1 MMLRSVA
8 AAALVGLFATPLVGA
23 PPTLASTVGASEVTV
38 QRSCP
43 DPEPG
48 YAQCYA
54 LVRTDLPPTDGVMPA
69 GSLPY
74 GLSPSDLHSAYT
86 LPNGTEGTGLTV
98 AIVDAFDLPTA
109 EADLAAYRSQ
119 YGLPSCTIASGC
131 FRQVTQTGQPVSR
144 ISGNPNYVKPDSN
157 WGGEIALDMDMV
169 SATCPNCK
177 ILLVEANDN
186 GLGNLAAAVD
196 MAASL
201 GAIAISNSYGGPEW
215 DGESDYDKYYN
226 HPGIAITVSTGDCG
240 YECSGTGQPQQ
251 PAYPAASPYVV
262 AVGGTHLNRD
272 SSARGWSETA
282 WSGAGSGCSRFSAKP
297 GWQHDTGCANRT
309 QADVSAVADPCTP
322 VAVYAAGHWTA
333 YGGTSAAAPIIA
345 AVYAL
350 AGTPKDG
357 TTPAS
362 YLYADPA
369 NLNDVTSGNNDST
382 WHNCTVSYLCN
393 GTAGF
398 DGPTGLG
405 TPKGVKAFAAP
416 TVPAKPSQPTATAGD
431 GSAALSWTAPANGG
445 SAITSYTVT
454 ETKTGLGVVQ
464 CTGAATACTVANL
477 TNGVGYQ
484 FTVHASNAQGDGP
497 ESDPSA
503 VVTPVPPTVPGKP
516 TAATAVAGIGS
527 ISVSWAAAPAN
538 GSAVVGYEVTSDP
551 EGKKCTTNGELTCTV
566 SALTNGQPYTFT
578 VTATNGVG
586 VGPASDPSR
595 AIAPVAGSTYHGIPP
610 VRLLDTRCGNG
621 IAGKLSAGKPGTVQI
636 ATRGGIPAGA
646 TAITGNA
653 TIVNAGSASSLYLGP
668 TPIANPATYTLN
680 FNRLDTTAYGVTVA
694 LASSGTLSATYMATS
709 GTADLVLDVTGYF
722 TADGTGATYH
732 PLAPSRV
739 LDTRIGNGLS
749 GKLRAN
755 SPRTLVIWGRGGVP
769 SNAIAVTA
777 NVAVTNATYSWAVYI
792 GPYPIAKPLASSI
805 NFAKKQTRANSMTL
819 ALSATG
825 TLSATYMSS
834 GSNTTDLVLDI
845 TGYYTADSSGATY
858 VAIPPI
864 RTVDT
869 RVGNGLSGRVTAN
882 QPRVFQVTGRGGI
895 PANASAVTA
904 VVNVINQTSSWA
916 VFVGPTPTAKPAS
929 SALNFL
935 RGEANANGVT
945 VALATAGTLSV
956 TYMGS
961 SGNKT
966 DVVLTV
972 TGYFVPPAP
981 HVGDWAADTFDPRA
995 DRFQDPDYTACTAA
1009 ATVSMLNVI
1018 SYSGQDSSLTWSS
1031 TTSYTTQESILSY
1044 ERQHMTMLTTSL
1056 GTDPHGW
1063 RNALNYYGWGSM
1075 TAGVYRDSSY
1085 ASFEAAAKAAIS
1097 ALARFH
1103 KPVGIL
1109 ALAGKHA
1116 QYLTGY
1122 QVSGDDPSTGSMNFT
1137 IVGVD
1142 MTDPLQS
1149 AGRRDSWVP
1158 AYEWENGAASVKF
1171 SPYMETDSP
1180 YTDPI
1185 DGTVAYGQWY
1195 GQWVIIDPT
1204 R

>member
-1 MMLRSVA
+1 MMRRSVA
-8 AAALVGLFATPLVGA
+8 AAALVGLLATPLVGA
-23 PPTLASTVGASEVTV
+23 PPTLAATAGASEVTV
-38 QRSCP
+38 QQSCP
-43 DPEPG
+43 EPEPG

-54 LVRTDLPPTDGVMPA
+54 MVRTDLPLADGVMPA
-69 GSLPY
+69 GSQPY
-74 GLSPSDLHSAYT
+74 GLSPSDLHSAYA

-109 EADLAAYRSQ
+109 EADLAVYRSQ
-119 YGLPSCTIASGC
+119 YGLPPCTTANGC
-131 FRQVTQTGQPVSR
+131 FRKVNQQGAPGPYPR
-144 ISGNPNYVKPDSN
+144 ADAN

-169 SATCPNCK
+169 SATCPNCN

-186 GLGNLAAAVD
+186 GLGNLAAAVSK
-196 MAASL
+196 AASL

-215 DGESDYDKYYN
+215 DGESYYDRFYN
-226 HPGIAITVSTGDCG
+226 QPGIAVTVSTGDCG
-240 YECSGTGQPQQ
+240 YECSGQDQK
-251 PAYPAASPYVV
+251 PAYPAASPYVI

-282 WSGAGSGCSRFSAKP
+282 WSDAGSGCSRFSAKP
-297 GWQHDTGCANRT
+297 AWQHDAGCANRT
-309 QADVSAVADPCTP
+309 QSDVSAVADPGTP
-322 VAVYAAGHWTA
+322 VAVYVAGHWYC

-350 AGTPKDG
+350 AGTPKAG

-369 NLNDVTSGNNDST
+369 DLNDVTSGNNDST
-382 WHNCTVSYLCN
+382 WHNCTVAYLCN
-393 GTAGF
+393 GTAGY

-405 TPKGVKAFAAP
+405 TPRGVKAFTTP
-416 TVPAKPSQPTATAGD
+416 MVPAKPNQPTATAGD
-431 GSAALSWTAPANGG
+431 RSAALTWTEPGNGG
-445 SAITSYTVT
+445 SAITGYTVT
-454 ETKTGLGVVQ
+454 ETKAGLGVVP
-464 CTGAATACTVANL
+464 CASGTATACTVANL
-477 TNGVGYQ
+477 TNGAGYQ
-484 FTVHASNAQGDGP
+484 FTVHASNVLGDGP
-497 ESDPSA
+497 ESDPS
-503 VVTPVPPTVPGKP
+503 VIVTPAAPTVPGKP
-516 TAATAVAGIGS
+516 TAVVGVAGIGS
-527 ISVSWAAAPAN
+527 MSVSWAAAPAN
-538 GSAVVGYEVTSDP
+538 RSNVVKYAVTSSP
-551 EGKKCTTNGELTCTV
+551 EGKRCTTAGELICTIGD
-566 SALTNGQPYTFT
+566 LTNGRQYTFT
-578 VTATNGVG
+578 VTATNGIG
-586 VGPASDPSR
+586 VGPASDPSP
-595 AIAPVAGSTYHGIPP
+595 AVAPVAGSTYHGVPP

-621 IAGKLSAGKPGTVQI
+621 ISGKLSAGKPGTVQI
-636 ATRGGIPAGA
+636 TTRGGIPAGA

-653 TIVNAGSASSLYLGP
+653 TIVNATSASSVYLGP
-668 TPIANPATYTLN
+668 TPIANPATFTLN

-694 LASSGTLSATYMATS
+694 LDPSGTISATYMAAS

-739 LDTRIGNGLS
+739 LDTRTGNGLS

-755 SPRTLVIWGRGGVP
+755 SPRTLAIWGRGGVP

-777 NVAVTNATYSWAVYI
+777 NVTVTNSTNSWAVYV
-792 GPYPIAKPLASSI
+792 GPDPIAKPSSSTI
-805 NFAKKQTRANSMTL
+805 NFVKKQVRANSMTL

-825 TLSATYMSS
+825 TLSATYISS
-834 GSNTTDLVLDI
+834 GTNTTDLVLDI
-845 TGYYTADSSGATY
+845 TGYYTADNSGATY
-858 VAIPPI
+858 VAIPPV
-864 RTVDT
+864 RAVDS

-895 PANASAVTA
+895 PADSSAVTA
-904 VVNVINQTSSWA
+904 VVSATNQTNSWA

-929 SALNFL
+929 SALNFV
-935 RGEANANGVT
+935 RGDVNANGVT
-945 VALATAGTLSV
+945 VALAADGTLSV
-956 TYMGS
+956 TYMGA

-966 DVVLTV
+966 DIILTV
-972 TGYFVPPAP
+972 TGYFVPPEP
-981 HVGDWAADTFDPRA
+981 HVGDWAADMFDPRA

-1009 ATVSMLNVI
+1009 ATVSMLNDI
-1018 SYSGQDSSLTWSS
+1018 SYSGVDPSRTWSI
-1031 TTSYTTQESILSY
+1031 TTSYTTQESILTY
-1044 ERQHMTMLTTSL
+1044 EREHMTMLTTSL

-1075 TAGVYRDSSY
+1075 SAGVYRDSSY
-1085 ASFEAAAKAAIS
+1085 TSFEAAAKAAIS

-1109 ALAGKHA
+1109 ALAGQHA

-1142 MTDPLQS
+1142 MTDPLES

-1158 AYEWENGAASVKF
+1158 AYEWENGGAWVKF
-1171 SPYMETDSP
+1171 VPYMETDSP
-1180 YTDPI
+1180 YTDQI
-1185 DGTVAYGQWY
+1185 DGTVAYDQWY
-1195 GQWVIIDPT
+1195 GKWVIIDPT